1 VTTAAVLGLRGLP
14 AARFLTTRDP
24 EELVLLTAV
33 AQRSVELH
41 KIEQQNLAALVV
53 NELGKAMRRG

>member
-1 VTTAAVLGLRGLP
+1 MTTAAVLGLRGLP